1 MDNLFFKFR
10 KSRQA
15 EFQLQS
21 SSELPRNYGKS
32 PEDQQ
37 SRLLSAQTR
46 FDKLPELITFK
57 PLRKIESSAQEKRI
71 FRSYDSNLKTVDVHE
86 NHKLVPIQE
95 HGDSQSKSVPRSI
108 FASYARSI
116 GVRSAERNR
125 PSYNLL
131 LAPIRESRN
140 HRQEGSSYQPRLPLT
155 EAEEPPSK
163 LKDILQ
169 LSRKISTQGLNVNQN
184 TTSNIH
190 WKYGSIPLVRRMLE
204 TMKDA
209 AGRDRPE
216 SGSQTLVIGA
226 EGQDADRVFQRID
239 SAAKAR
245 SLARSLPTDFE
256 VLSLKHRIH
265 LARMSKEFIL
275 CENADNQTLYGFAK
289 VMYNGVRY
297 ALDPEA
303 DPIVELPQPATL
315 SPSLFRSGTPKKLL
329 LLEPVYLLAV
339 GVSSPDGSSTQFV
352 FRPHARR
359 FIQALGHEFLLIFYS
374 SRETR
379 HLNAI
384 REYLDPEQQF
394 IRDVLDYRNCAK
406 TREGRLQKDLGCLT
420 YKQRKDILIID
431 YKMHGLKL
439 HPENSVIL
447 THWNK
452 DPTDQ
457 YLIGPALDFL
467 LSLAQVFDVR
477 ETLRQKLDYRRYLIP
492 P

>member
-1 MDNLFFKFR
+1 MDNLFLKFR
-10 KSRQA
+10 KTRQA
-15 EFQLQS
+15 QFQLQS
-21 SSELPRNYGKS
+21 SSDLPRNYHNKP

-37 SRLLSAQTR
+37 SRLLSAHAR

-57 PLRKIESSAQEKRI
+57 PIRKMEISGQEKRI
-71 FRSYDSNLKTVDVHE
+71 FRSFESNLKTIDVHE
-86 NHKLVPIQE
+86 NQKLVPIQE
-95 HGDSQSKSVPRSI
+95 NSDSPSKSVPRSI

-131 LAPIRESRN
+131 LAPIRESRH
-140 HRQEGSSYQPRLPLT
+140 HRQEGSSYQPRQAST

-163 LKDILQ
+163 LKETLQ

-184 TTSNIH
+184 ASSNIH

-204 TMKDA
+204 TLKDA
-209 AGRDRPE
+209 ADRGKPE
-216 SGSQTLVIGA
+216 SGDQTLD
-226 EGQDADRVFQRID
+226 GQDADRVFQRID

-275 CENADNQTLYGFAK
+275 CENADNQSLYGFAK

-315 SPSLFRSGTPKKLL
+315 SPGLFRSGSPKKLL

-339 GVSSPDGSSTQFV
+339 GLSSPDGGSTQFV

-359 FIQALGHEFLLIFYS
+359 FIQALGQEFLLIFYS

-384 REYLDPEQQF
+384 REYLDPQQQF

-406 TREGRLQKDLGCLT
+406 TREGRLQKDLGCLS

-467 LSLAQVFDVR
+467 LSLTQVFDVR